1 MLDLLMEDSKVV
13 QINLLQEENKKLRE
27 ELEFYKTISNFGNSL
42 VGNMCVKF
50 KDGIKIWIDRQKVTK
65 ETLDQLE
72 KDEDILEW
80 LDTIQTIRY
89 KDNDW

>member
-13 QINLLQEENKKLRE
+13 QIKLLQEENKKLKE
-27 ELEFYKTISNFGNSL
+27 ELDFYKTISNFGNSL

-50 KDGIKIWIDRQKVTK
+50 KDGKKIWIDRQKVTK

-80 LDTIQTIRY
+80 LNTIQTIRY

>member
-1 MLDLLMEDSKVV
+1 MLDLLMEDSNVV

-50 KDGIKIWIDRQKVTK
+50 KDGKKIWIDRQKVDK
-65 ETLDQLE
+65 ETLEQLE

-80 LDTIQTIRY
+80 LNTIQTIKY